1 MKKGIRLVVAMLLST
16 LTLLS
21 SFAFAIGNEKVDAEE
36 DVRLMNEEVREVRMD
51 GSAVEGE
58 DDDVSVTSNNDFI
71 IYLGEYKVTASVLNV
86 RKGPGKKYD
95 VKAQLKKGTIVSGY
109 STSKS
114 TNNWMYIGYYN
125 KSGKWRHGYAAS
137 KYLSCT
143 DPASLI
149 SKE

>member
-1 MKKGIRLVVAMLLST
+1 MLLST

-21 SFAFAIGNEKVDAEE
+21 SFAFAIGNEGVDAEE
-36 DVRLMNEEVREVRMD
+36 DVRLMNEEVWTDE
-51 GSAVEGE
+51 SAVEGD
-58 DDDVSVTSNNDFI
+58 DDDVSVASNNDFI

-95 VKAQLKKGTIVSGY
+95 VKAQLKKGTVVSGY

>member
-36 DVRLMNEEVREVRMD
+36 DVRLMNEEVRMD

-58 DDDVSVTSNNDFI
+58 DDDVSVTSNNDF

-86 RKGPGKKYD
+86 RKGPGKKYG

-125 KSGKWRHGYAAS
+125 KSGKWRHGYAVS